1 MDYINKI
8 KKVRENIAEWQ
19 KEHGNDFSYLLM
31 GIGVGEDPIDDWKYL
46 VSPEEQAEIVKYL
59 ERRGFLEITKETKT
73 SFQINVLPKKE
84 PLIRLKTL
92 ELISREL
99 KDYYTGY
106 EITKLLEECGVDK
119 KFIVYPTSK
128 WLIFYGLFEELALS
142 QDKKGKELLFKII
155 SESIHPLNLG
165 GDKEKSQKLVE
176 KFNEYLKYNN
186 LEISYVES
194 IMRFRVAEKTEGLSA
209 EQVEIAEERTQE
221 EMQDEFDEMEREEL
235 ALFQTPEKI
244 EKISILRKNYQTLMN
259 LIEVFCENPSKPT
272 PELNNAYIKLRSN
285 IFQMFS
291 SLGLL
296 DRNLFIY
303 NFATANNKSYN
314 IPFFNLF
321 SAEKDFREKGKKLN
335 WDTIRPEM
343 NAMFGEIDRLYYDVN
358 ASDVLSEPDTQT
370 QINDIMLLLT
380 KTKEQNEK
388 TNALKA
394 KASTPEIPIQRIEI
408 TAMPELK
415 IKNTENNI
423 IVKNN
428 KKRITLPKF
437 PRTEWSKV
445 TITFLGE
452 RDVLLSNNKDTKP
465 SSFVGLGCE
474 DSRNGRPDDSWD
486 FLLRLA
492 QGNGETLPVTKKE
505 REKQKK
511 QKQKITDILRKI
523 FENDT
528 DPFEKEAGGVYKAK
542 FAIKYTAEESS
553 PEKNGKYTDLGE
565 VFAEMTEPSQED
577 IGSELSQ

>member
-1 MDYINKI
+1 MDYISKI
-8 KKVRENIAEWQ
+8 KKVRENIEEWQ
-19 KEHGNDFSYLLM
+19 KEHGKEFSYVLT
-31 GIGVGEDPIDDWKYL
+31 GIGIGEDPIDDWKYL

-73 SFQINVLPKKE
+73 SFHIKILPKKE

-128 WLIFYGLFEELALS
+128 WLIFYGLFEELTTS

-186 LEISYVES
+186 LEISYVEQT
-194 IMRFRVAEKTEGLSA
+194 MRFRVAEKMEGLSA
-209 EQVEIAEERTQE
+209 EQAEIAEERTQE
-221 EMQDEFDEMEREEL
+221 EMQDEFDAMEKEEL

-272 PELNNAYIKLRSN
+272 PELNNAYIKLRGN
-285 IFQMFS
+285 IFQMIS

-303 NFATANNKSYN
+303 NFATENNRSYN
-314 IPFFNLF
+314 IPFLNLF
-321 SAEKDFREKGKKLN
+321 SAEKEFQEKRKKLN

-380 KTKEQNEK
+380 KTKEHNEK

-394 KASTPEIPIQRIEI
+394 KVSTPEIPVQRIEI
-408 TAMPELK
+408 TAMPELQIKSVEDNTLKKGRKTIHLPKFKQTGWSK
-415 IKNTENNI
+415 IEVRFIDERTVLITADKKDVVTADYEILGFADGKRNKPNTAWAFFRGLAQNDGET
-423 IVKNN
+423 K
-428 KKRITLPKF
+428 TLPK
-437 PRTEWSKV
+437 PIPD
-445 TITFLGE
+445 TI
-452 RDVLLSNNKDTKP
+452 K
-465 SSFVGLGCE
+465 
-474 DSRNGRPDDSWD
+474 
-486 FLLRLA
+486 
-492 QGNGETLPVTKKE
+492 Q
-505 REKQKK
+505 QKK
-511 QKQKITDILRKI
+511 QLSERLKAI
-523 FENDT
+523 FKNET
-528 DPFEKEAGGVYKAK
+528 DPFYDPAETQTYK
-542 FAIKYTAEESS
+542 IKIKLIPPHG
-553 PEKNGKYTDLGE
+553 PEVADKHGTQEYLDET
-565 VFAEMTEPSQED
+565 MTQE
-577 IGSELSQ
+577 